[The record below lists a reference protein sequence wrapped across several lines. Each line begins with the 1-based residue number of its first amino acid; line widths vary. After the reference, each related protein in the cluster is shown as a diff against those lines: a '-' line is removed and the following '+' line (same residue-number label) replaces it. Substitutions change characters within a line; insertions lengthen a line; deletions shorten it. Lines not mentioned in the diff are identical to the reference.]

1 MNSGSLIF
9 GIDANDLLGMMHT
22 WQVANIAD
30 NEIYNGDFEAACKA
44 IKQDNLNAMQD

>member
-1 MNSGSLIF
+1 
-9 GIDANDLLGMMHT
+9 MMHT

-44 IKQDNLNAMQD
+44 IKARQFNAMRD